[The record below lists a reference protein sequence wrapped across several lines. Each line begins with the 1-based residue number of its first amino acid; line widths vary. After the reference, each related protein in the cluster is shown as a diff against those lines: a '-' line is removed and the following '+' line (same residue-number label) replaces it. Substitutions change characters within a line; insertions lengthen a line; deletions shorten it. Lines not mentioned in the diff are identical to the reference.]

1 MPRAGDR
8 VAEAFHAARMHAKAG
23 GMTMQEVEDATRELA
38 KTDALYD
45 VVSRSSYSNLEN
57 QGTEWFKR
65 NVGEGRIRSLIA
77 VLFENDPVTFERMTG
92 LRAPL
97 IQGAVASGESTLA
110 RSIEHAL
117 EDDKPAPV
125 YVEGQHI
132 EYSQM
137 LFGVDA
143 REHAPRDAF
152 VAPILVKVQ
161 STRMVPVV
169 FPGQLVGAEPR
180 HQVEPGELALVRR
193 RNDGLVIAW
202 CIGPGTFLYVRGGER
217 FRLESG
223 DEVAGA
229 VTHVRPHIPLPSLA
243 HAQ

>member
-8 VAEAFHAARMHAKAG
+8 VAEAFHAARMHARQG
-23 GMTMQEVEDATRELA
+23 GMTMQEVEDATKALA
-38 KTDALYD
+38 LGDPLYE

-57 QGTEWFKR
+57 QGIDWFKR

-77 VLFENDPVTFERMTG
+77 VLFDNDPSVFERMTG
-92 LRAPL
+92 LRAPV
-97 IQGAVASGESTLA
+97 IQGAAQTGDGTLA
-110 RSIEHAL
+110 RAIEHTL
-117 EDDKPAPV
+117 DDKPAPV
-125 YVEGQHI
+125 YVEGQQV
-132 EYSQM
+132 EYTQM

-143 REHAPRDAF
+143 REHAPRDTPT
-152 VAPILVKVQ
+152 APILVKVQ

-180 HQVEPGELALVRR
+180 HQVEPGELALVKRKA
-193 RNDGLVIAW
+193 DGLVIAW
-202 CIGPGTFLYVRGGER
+202 CIGPATFLYVRGGER